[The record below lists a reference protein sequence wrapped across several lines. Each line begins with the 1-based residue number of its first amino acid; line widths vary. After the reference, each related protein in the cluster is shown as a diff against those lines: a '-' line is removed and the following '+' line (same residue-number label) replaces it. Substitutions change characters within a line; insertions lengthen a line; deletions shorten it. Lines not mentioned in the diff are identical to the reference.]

1 MPKPNRLDG
10 LHPAAQALARDANA
24 ALARGRLADAERNI
38 TAMLAYAPTHA
49 EPQRLLG
56 LLLLRSGR
64 SADAVKALRQ
74 ADAQQPDD
82 PDILIPL
89 GAALSD
95 AGEFAAAVEP
105 LRRAVELRADAE
117 TLYRYGRTLEQNAQL
132 DAAAPVFKRALDIDP
147 KHVLARLQ
155 YARDLFYT
163 GHAAEAAKQFRR
175 LIASGQELATAWYGL
190 AEIKTIPFDADDLA
204 ALKKLRKNPRF
215 AGLERATLLHALG
228 RAFEDAG
235 DFAAA
240 FETFSEAAR
249 IGRTQFP
256 VDRADFDAYISA
268 IRAAFPQPVSTTAEQ
283 GSEVIFI
290 IGMPRAGSTLIE
302 QILAAH
308 SQVEGASELPDLTLT
323 IDREAQRR
331 GKYFPQWV
339 NATSESDWLRIGA
352 DYLAATSRWRVA
364 KPRFTD
370 KSPGNWMMAEA
381 AIAMLPKARFI
392 NVRRDPL
399 ETCWSCFR
407 QLFAPGRMPW
417 ASSFDDIAE
426 YLHCCQDHC
435 DYLAARYPDNVRIQS
450 FEKLVDDPEGQT
462 RELLAFCGLEFEEG
476 CLRFHEA
483 SRTVRTASAAQV
495 RQPIKR
501 PPNNSERYGALLDPL
516 RDALKRVGIDV

>member
-1 MPKPNRLDG
+1 MQKSNRLDG
-10 LHPAAQALARDANA
+10 LPLPAQALARQAGA
-24 ALARGRLADAERNI
+24 ALMKGRLGEAERDI
-38 TAMLAYAPTHA
+38 TAMLAYAPTHP

-74 ADAQQPDD
+74 ADTQQPDD

-95 AGEFAAAVEP
+95 SGEFSAAVEP
-105 LRRAVELRADAE
+105 LRRAVELRPDAE
-117 TLYRYGRTLEQNAQL
+117 THYRYGRMLEQNAQI
-132 DAAAPVFKRALDIDP
+132 DAAAPVFKRALEIDP

-163 GHAAEAAKQFRR
+163 GHADEAAKQFRR
-175 LIASGQELATAWYGL
+175 LIASGQELAASWYGL
-190 AEIKTIPFDADDLA
+190 AEIKTFAFDVADLT
-204 ALKKLRKNPRF
+204 ALKKLQKNPRF
-215 AGLERATLLHALG
+215 TGLERATLLHALG
-228 RAFEDAG
+228 KAFEDAG
-235 DFAAA
+235 DFNAA

-249 IGRTQFP
+249 IERAQFP
-256 VDRADFDAYISA
+256 VDRADFDSYIGA
-268 IRAAFPQPVSTTAEQ
+268 IRAAFPVPVSTAGEQ
-283 GSEVIFI
+283 GGEVIFI
-290 IGMPRAGSTLIE
+290 IGVPRAGSTLIE
-302 QILAAH
+302 QILSAH

-323 IDREAQRR
+323 IDRESQRR
-331 GKYFPQWV
+331 GRYFPQWV
-339 NATSESDWLRIGA
+339 SATSESDWLRIGA
-352 DYLAATSRWRVA
+352 DYLDATARWRVS

-392 NVRRDPL
+392 NVRRDPV

-407 QLFAPGRMPW
+407 QFFAPGSMPW
-417 ASSFDDIAE
+417 ASSFDDIAD
-426 YLHCCQDHC
+426 YIHCCHDHC
-435 DYLAARYPDNVRIQS
+435 DYLAERYPANVRIQS

-462 RELLAFCGLEFEEG
+462 RELLAFCGLEFEEA

-501 PPNNSERYGALLDPL
+501 PPSNAERYGALLDPL
-516 RDALKRVGIDV
+516 RDALKRARVM

>member
-1 MPKPNRLDG
+1 MQKPNRLDG
-10 LHPAAQALARDANA
+10 LPVSAQALARQASA
-24 ALARGRLADAERNI
+24 ALMRGRLADAERDI

-105 LRRAVELRADAE
+105 LRRAVQLRPDAE
-117 TLYRYGRTLEQNAQL
+117 THYRYGRMLEQNAQL

-163 GHAAEAAKQFRR
+163 GHAEEAAKQFRR
-175 LIASGQELATAWYGL
+175 LIASGQELAVSWYGL
-190 AEIKTIPFDADDLA
+190 AEIKTLAFDADDLA
-204 ALKKLRKNPRF
+204 ALKKLQKNPRF
-215 AGLERATLLHALG
+215 SGLERATLLHALG
-228 RAFEDAG
+228 RAFEDTG
-235 DFAAA
+235 DFTAA

-249 IGRTQFP
+249 IQRAQFP
-256 VDRADFDAYISA
+256 VDRADFDGYIKA
-268 IRAAFPQPVSTTAEQ
+268 IRAAFPQPVSTKAEQ
-283 GSEVIFI
+283 GGETIFI

-323 IDREAQRR
+323 IDRESQRR
-331 GKYFPQWV
+331 NQYFPQWV
-339 NATSESDWLRIGA
+339 DSTSESDWLRIGN
-352 DYLAATSRWRVA
+352 DYLNATSRWRVS

-392 NVRRDPL
+392 NVRRDPV

-407 QLFAPGRMPW
+407 QFFAPGRMAW
-417 ASSFDDIAE
+417 ASSFDDIAD
-426 YLHCCQDHC
+426 YLHCCEDHC

-450 FEKLVDDPEGQT
+450 FEKLVADPEGQT
-462 RELLAFCGLEFEEG
+462 RELLAFCGLEFEES

-483 SRTVRTASAAQV
+483 QRTVRTASAAQV
-495 RQPIKR
+495 RQPISR
-501 PPNNSERYGALLDPL
+501 PPNSAERYGALLDPL
-516 RDALKRVGIDV
+516 RKALHSGRH